1 MKIDRLPTLTGL
13 DVLVRDGHALVD
25 NQRVGLVTNYT
36 AVTRNLESIV
46 DVLHRDERFRLTKLF
61 SPEHGLRGVAQAGD
75 HVGDGIDRATG
86 LQVISLYGEY
96 RTPNPEQLSGLD
108 VLVYDL
114 QDVGARHYTYTS
126 TLEHVMKAAASLDIP
141 VVVLDRPN
149 PITGLNA
156 EGKVLET
163 GFVSFV
169 GIHPL
174 PTRHGLTIGELA
186 LLIAADTGLPM
197 PTVIRCEGWDRGTW
211 WDDTGLPFVYP
222 SPNLP
227 SLDSVLAY
235 TATCIFEAT
244 NLSEGR
250 GTTKPFEIIGA
261 PWLDG
266 DALAAELNARELPGV
281 KFRPVG
287 FMPWFSKHA
296 GVACSGV
303 QLHVTDRDAFR
314 PVSSGVHLVHA
325 ITHLPGSEFAWLD
338 GPALGMSHA
347 RLYGSTEL
355 CDMLA
360 DGSSAEEIIDRW
372 QPALDIWIDRSR
384 EFWLYE

>member
-1 MKIDRLPTLTGL
+1 MKIDRQPTLTGL
-13 DVLVRDGHALVD
+13 DVLVRDGHPLID
-25 NQRVGLVTNYT
+25 SQRIGLVTNYT
-36 AVTRNLESIV
+36 AVTRELESII
-46 DVLHRDERFRLTKLF
+46 DVLHADERFHLARLF
-61 SPEHGLRGVAQAGD
+61 GPEHGVRGAAQAGD
-75 HVGDGIDRATG
+75 HVGDEIDAATG
-86 LQVISLYGEY
+86 LPVVSLYGEH
-96 RTPNPEQLSGLD
+96 RMPTPEQLGGLD

-114 QDVGARHYTYTS
+114 QDAGARHYTYIS
-126 TLEHVMKAAASLDIP
+126 TLEHVMKAAAPLDIP

-156 EGKVLET
+156 EGKVLEPE
-163 GFVSFV
+163 FISFV
-169 GIHPL
+169 GIHPM

-186 LLIAADTGLPM
+186 LMIASDTGLPM
-197 PTVIRCEGWDRGTW
+197 PTVIRCEGWDRETW

-250 GTTKPFEIIGA
+250 GTTKPFEMIGA

-266 DALAAELNARELPGV
+266 AALATELNARKLPGV
-281 KFRPVG
+281 KFRPVS
-287 FMPWFSKHA
+287 FTPWFSKHT
-296 GVACSGV
+296 GTVCGGV

-314 PVSSGVHLVHA
+314 PVSTGVYMVHA
-325 ITHLPGSEFAWLD
+325 ISHLPSNEFTWLD

-347 RLYGSTEL
+347 RLYGSAEL
-355 CDMLA
+355 HSMLA
-360 DGSSAEEIIDRW
+360 DGATAEEIIASW
-372 QPALDIWIDRSR
+372 QPDLDIWIDRSK